1 MSYRDLLLFFLAPFT
16 LSIQLENVSS
26 TTIQF
31 SWKPQGGRR
40 DSPYLV
46 HLWDG
51 SIEMEN
57 RNLNETSTAFEGLVS
72 DHEYQISVNVLTCSK
87 NVSTSMTVRTGI
99 SFEIFPFF
107 H

>member
-1 MSYRDLLLFFLAPFT
+1 
-16 LSIQLENVSS
+16 
-26 TTIQF
+26 
-31 SWKPQGGRR
+31 
-40 DSPYLV
+40 
-46 HLWDG
+46 
-51 SIEMEN
+51 MEN